1 MLNQDGA
8 SGVLKLN
15 SKMLQP
21 AELRKLDK
29 LDMCLMVEGVRE
41 GKGETVLLLY
51 PPPVQTVANI
61 THFIWFE
68 KL

>member
-1 MLNQDGA
+1 MLHQDGA

-21 AELRKLDK
+21 TELRKLDK
-29 LDMCLMVEGVRE
+29 LEKCLLVEVARE

-51 PPPVQTVANI
+51 PPHDKYKQLTI
-61 THFIWFE
+61 YYT
-68 KL
+68 LY

>member
-8 SGVLKLN
+8 SGLLKLN

-29 LDMCLMVEGVRE
+29 LDMCLMVEVVRE

>member
-51 PPPVQTVANI
+51 PPHDKYKQLTI
-61 THFIWFE
+61 YYT
-68 KL
+68 LY